1 MKQRK
6 GKRIVKRR
14 KEEELEKKFKC
25 SHFNCKKDYA
35 SALALKLHMRT
46 KHPHDEERK
55 DSSNKNLICDDQN
68 SVKR

>member
-14 KEEELEKKFKC
+14 KEEELDKKFKC
-25 SHFNCKKDYA
+25 SHFNCKKYYA
-35 SALALKLHMRT
+35 SALALNLHMRT

-55 DSSNKNLICDDQN
+55 EMDRKS
-68 SVKR
+68 